1 MASPFWLVVV
11 GGITVLTAGCVTPS
25 QNRQDALIRITHQY
39 NDGLRW
45 GRYQDVVAHLAAD
58 EAQRFLART
67 GALADDFEMADDEV
81 SSITFS
87 EAGLRADVTVD
98 FTWYN
103 QRRSLLRRTLV
114 AQEWR
119 FTEGRWLCA
128 TQRRLRG
135 DRFPLIPEPV
145 AVD

>member
-1 MASPFWLVVV
+1 TWLSLGNMAA
-11 GGITVLTAGCVTPS
+11 T
-25 QNRQDALIRITHQY
+25 
-39 NDGLRW
+39 
-45 GRYQDVVAHLAAD
+45 
-58 EAQRFLART
+58 RFLART
-67 GALADDFEMADDEV
+67 GTLADDFEMADDEV
-81 SSITFS
+81 SSITFTD
-87 EAGLRADVTVD
+87 AGLRADVIVD

-119 FTEGRWLCA
+119 FTEGRWLCT